1 MSTHHLVL
9 VFMAMLLVAILV
21 EPLARKIKLPFSA
34 ALVLTGFLMSE
45 AIVAVGVDTGL
56 RWDNFQDIIF
66 YLLIPALVFESA
78 SKIRLSDLIDEII
91 PVLMLAIPLMLVT
104 AGIIATVIYYAIDHP
119 SGFPWIAALITGA
132 LLSATDPS
140 SVVSM
145 LKQNHAPDRLGLLL
159 EGESLFNDATVIV
172 LFSILLS
179 MAMAQ
184 TGSTGGVE
192 NTNWGMAI
200 SRFLLIFFGGIATG
214 IVIGGV
220 AWLFARWQ
228 NNPIIT
234 SVITI
239 ISAYMSFLIAEDYF
253 HLSGVMS
260 VLACGIVFGECLRRK
275 EGAGHFVFELWD
287 VIGYITAAMLF
298 LLAGFTINLEMFTS
312 YWLAILF
319 GIFGITVARAF
330 CIFGL
335 LPVTNL
341 FPKTSPI
348 SAGHKTIMT
357 FGGIRGAVALA
368 LALSIPIE
376 LDYWYSVQS
385 IAYGV
390 VLFTLFVQTPLM
402 PLIIRKYA

>member
-1 MSTHHLVL
+1 MGTPHIVL
-9 VFMAMLLVAILV
+9 VFMGMLLVAILV

-45 AIVAVGVDTGL
+45 AIVAAGMDTGL
-56 RWDNFQDIIF
+56 RWDNFQEIIF

-78 SKIRLSDLIDEII
+78 SKIRLSDLVDELV
-91 PVLMLAIPLMLVT
+91 PVLMLAIPLMLVS
-104 AGIIATVIYYAIDHP
+104 AGIIAIVIYYAIDHP

-179 MAMAQ
+179 LAMVSS
-184 TGSTGGVE
+184 GSVE
-192 NTNWGMAI
+192 STNWGMAI

-214 IVIGGV
+214 IVIGGI

-287 VIGYITAAMLF
+287 VIGYITVAMLF

-312 YWLAILF
+312 HWLAILF
-319 GIFGITVARAF
+319 GIIGITIARAF

-341 FPKTSPI
+341 LPNAVPI

-357 FGGIRGAVALA
+357 FGGIRGAVTLA

-390 VLFTLFVQTPLM
+390 VLFTLFFQTPLM
-402 PLIIRKYA
+402 PRINRKYA

>member
-1 MSTHHLVL
+1 MGTPHIVL
-9 VFMAMLLVAILV
+9 VFMGMLLVAILV

-45 AIVAVGVDTGL
+45 AIVAAGMDTGL
-56 RWDNFQDIIF
+56 RWDNFQEIIF

-78 SKIRLSDLIDEII
+78 SKIRLSDLVDELV
-91 PVLMLAIPLMLVT
+91 PVLMLAIPLMLVS
-104 AGIIATVIYYAIDHP
+104 AGIIAIVIYYAIDHP

-179 MAMAQ
+179 LAMVSS
-184 TGSTGGVE
+184 GSVE
-192 NTNWGMAI
+192 STNWGMAI

-214 IVIGGV
+214 IVIGGI

-287 VIGYITAAMLF
+287 VIGYITVAMLF

-312 YWLAILF
+312 HWLAILF
-319 GIFGITVARAF
+319 GIIGITIARAF

-341 FPKTSPI
+341 LPNAVPI

-357 FGGIRGAVALA
+357 FGGIRGAVTLA

-390 VLFTLFVQTPLM
+390 VLFTLFFQTPLM
-402 PLIIRKYA
+402 PRIIRKYA

>member
-1 MSTHHLVL
+1 MGTPHVVL

-45 AIVAVGVDTGL
+45 AIVAVGMDTGL
-56 RWDNFQDIIF
+56 RWDNFQEIIF

-78 SKIRLSDLIDEII
+78 SKIELNDLIGELV
-91 PVLMLAIPLMLVT
+91 PVLMLAIPLTLVT
-104 AGIIATVIYYAIDHP
+104 TGIIATVTYYAIGHP

-145 LKQNHAPDRLGLLL
+145 LKQNNALDRLGLLL

-179 MAMAQ
+179 LAMAQ
-184 TGSTGGVE
+184 VGNVGSVE
-192 NTNWGMAI
+192 NTDWGMAI
-200 SRFLLIFFGGIATG
+200 SRFLLVFFGGIVTG
-214 IVIGGV
+214 VFIGGV

-239 ISAYMSFLIAEDYF
+239 ISAYMSFLVAEDFF

-275 EGAGHFVFELWD
+275 EGSSHIAFELWD
-287 VIGYITAAMLF
+287 VIGYVTVAMLF
-298 LLAGFTINLEMFTS
+298 LLAGFTINLDMFTS
-312 YWLAILF
+312 HWLAILI
-319 GIFGITVARAF
+319 GIIGVTMARAF
-330 CIFGL
+330 CIFGI
-335 LPVTNL
+335 LPITNL
-341 FPKTSPI
+341 FPKIAPI

-357 FGGIRGAVALA
+357 FGGIRGAVTLA

-390 VLFTLFVQTPLM
+390 VLFMLFIQTPLM
-402 PLIIRKYA
+402 PRVIRKYT